1 MRVGMRV
8 ETMDDSEL
16 PPLLR
21 LDPGL
26 ADCTMVSIAA
36 ACRGLLH
43 HAPYLRLALTA
54 HVTIE

>member
-1 MRVGMRV
+1 MRV